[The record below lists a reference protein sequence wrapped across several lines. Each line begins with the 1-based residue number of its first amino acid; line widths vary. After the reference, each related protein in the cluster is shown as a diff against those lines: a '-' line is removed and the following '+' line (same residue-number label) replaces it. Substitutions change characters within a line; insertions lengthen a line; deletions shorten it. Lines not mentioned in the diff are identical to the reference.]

1 MGSIRPCAT
10 RRRRLAV
17 HGLADFDTDTC
28 SGCER
33 RRCERLFAASSNRQE
48 RPCFAR
54 STTHARSLRSPAAA
68 ARRPTRGSA
77 CARSGPCATAT
88 PAVSTHASCHRHHRC
103 RAAAPLAKPTKMRIP
118 ARCLVE
124 EQRAG
129 VAGGGAG
136 GKRSSLPSICV
147 RWDTHSCP
155 QCLHIFVFTIPRI
168 PWQTKTYLPPFT
180 RSRSKR
186 GSMIWG
192 RGTGRRSSSTH
203 LPVFERRA
211 DAERSALLLEAQGFE
226 NISVLACVCGVWC
239 VVCGVWCGLTHSQ
252 NVSVLVPYLRLGVGL
267 PQKSITHSQNV
278 SVLVH
283 LPYKIHY
290 VE

>member
-1 MGSIRPCAT
+1 VGSIRPCAT

-129 VAGGGAG
+129 VAGGGEG

-147 RWDTHSCP
+147 SWDTHSCP
-155 QCLHIFVFTIPRI
+155 QSLHIFVFT
-168 PWQTKTYLPPFT
+168 
-180 RSRSKR
+180 
-186 GSMIWG
+186 
-192 RGTGRRSSSTH
+192 
-203 LPVFERRA
+203 
-211 DAERSALLLEAQGFE
+211 LLIA
-226 NISVLACVCGVWC
+226 
-239 VVCGVWCGLTHSQ
+239 GLTNGEREREREIERDRQRERESERERD
-252 NVSVLVPYLRLGVGL
+252 Y
-267 PQKSITHSQNV
+267 
-278 SVLVH
+278 
-283 LPYKIHY
+283 
-290 VE
+290 